1 MVVYYLTRFP
11 SADGNP
17 ARVAENLKRYRKLAG
32 LSQEDLALN
41 ASVERAYVSLL
52 ERQLNSPTIDMV
64 SKLSKAVG
72 VEPYE
77 LLVPP
82 SKKKRQ

>member
-1 MVVYYLTRFP
+1 MF
-11 SADGNP
+11 
-17 ARVAENLKRYRKLAG
+17 AENLKRYRKLAG
-32 LSQEDLALN
+32 LSQEELALN

>member
-1 MVVYYLTRFP
+1 MEIR
-11 SADGNP
+11 
-17 ARVAENLKRYRKLAG
+17 RVFAENLKRYRKLAG

>member
-1 MVVYYLTRFP
+1 MEIR
-11 SADGNP
+11 
-17 ARVAENLKRYRKLAG
+17 RVFAENLKRYRKLAG
-32 LSQEDLALN
+32 LSQEELALN

>member
-1 MVVYYLTRFP
+1 MEIR
-11 SADGNP
+11 
-17 ARVAENLKRYRKLAG
+17 RVFAENLKRYRKLAG

-64 SKLSKAVG
+64 SKLSKAIG

-77 LLVPP
+77 LLMPP

>member
-1 MVVYYLTRFP
+1 MF
-11 SADGNP
+11 
-17 ARVAENLKRYRKLAG
+17 AENLKRYRKLAG